1 MRKINLLK
9 QAGERLFQAGI
20 EDAASEARLLLCW
33 ACGWTRMELM
43 QRDEIPGNA
52 AEKFQAAIQ
61 RRSQREPVA
70 FIIGEQGFWTLDLH
84 VSPETL
90 IPRGDSETLLEALL
104 DHRQDRQAVRSVLDL
119 GTGTGCLLLAA
130 LSEYPQAWGLGVDIA
145 PAAAALARRNAR
157 RNGLSDRAAF
167 IAGDWNAAVRG
178 RFDVVLSNPPY
189 IEHADMARLMP
200 DVAAYEPYR
209 ALDGGADGLTAYRT
223 LCRSLPHLLSEDGCA
238 VLELGIGQAQA
249 VSELAEAEGLTVLEC
264 RKDLGGVERALVLA
278 FSKESS
284 WLMG

>member
-1 MRKINLLK
+1 MRKITLLK

-33 ACGWTRMELM
+33 ASNCTRIELM
-43 QRDEIPGNA
+43 QRDDIPNDVV
-52 AEKFQAAIQ
+52 EKFQQAIQ
-61 RRSQREPVA
+61 RRSAREPVA
-70 FIIGEQGFWTLDLH
+70 FITGEKGFWTLDLH

-104 DHRQDRQAVRSVLDL
+104 HHRPNRQKVQSILDL

-130 LSEYPQAWGLGVDIA
+130 LTEYPQAWGLGVDVA
-145 PAAAALARRNAR
+145 PGAAALARRNAR
-157 RNGLSDRAAF
+157 RNGLSERAAF
-167 IAGDWNAAVRG
+167 IAGDWAAAIRG

-189 IEHADMARLMP
+189 IEHAEMALLMP
-200 DVAAYEPYR
+200 DVAEYEPHR
-209 ALDGGADGLTAYRT
+209 ALDGGNDGLTAYRI
-223 LCRSLPHLLSEDGCA
+223 LCRSLPHLLSEQGCA

-249 VSELAEAEGLTVLEC
+249 VTALAESEGLKVLEC

-278 FSKESS
+278 FS
-284 WLMG
+284 